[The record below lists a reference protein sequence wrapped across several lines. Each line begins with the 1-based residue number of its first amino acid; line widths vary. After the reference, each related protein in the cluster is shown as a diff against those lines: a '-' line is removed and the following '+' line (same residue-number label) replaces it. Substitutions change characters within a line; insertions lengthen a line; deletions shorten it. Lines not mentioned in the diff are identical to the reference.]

1 MKIYFAGNAGF
12 LIRVREQKKRD
23 FKFRGNRLFSYIYV
37 LPGENAHREFKEI
50 CQRAREGKE

>member
-12 LIRVREQKKRD
+12 LTREQKKRD

-37 LPGENAHREFKEI
+37 LPGKNAHREFKEI
-50 CQRAREGKE
+50 CQWAREGKE